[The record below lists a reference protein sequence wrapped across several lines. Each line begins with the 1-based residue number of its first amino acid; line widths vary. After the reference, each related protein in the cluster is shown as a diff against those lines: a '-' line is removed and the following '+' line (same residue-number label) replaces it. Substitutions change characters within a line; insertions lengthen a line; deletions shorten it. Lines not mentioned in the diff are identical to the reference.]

1 MRKIQGQFGITVTM
15 RKIQGQFVIT
25 VTMRKIQ
32 GQFVINVTMNK
43 DTMRHSVRDVLAE
56 LQNACLR
63 MFLDRLWN
71 NCMIINGKWSES
83 WSCLYGCLNLINCF
97 PNLEIL

>member
-1 MRKIQGQFGITVTM
+1 MRKIQGQFVITATII
-15 RKIQGQFVIT
+15 KIQGQFVIT

-32 GQFVINVTMNK
+32 GQFVIKVTMNK
-43 DTMRHSVRDVLAE
+43 NTIRHIMRDVLAE

-71 NCMIINGKWSES
+71 NCMIINGK
-83 WSCLYGCLNLINCF
+83 
-97 PNLEIL
+97 